1 MTEDE
6 FIRDVKTDPYTAMI
20 QRIHADAWA
29 MGYEAARKDVIDLA
43 KDDRG
48 LVERD
53 HALAPAVDRLYVED
67 GSDLRNRAMRELFDR
82 KQKAEAE
89 MMVAIAALGRDNPS
103 LLEP

>member
-6 FIRDVKTDPYTAMI
+6 FIRDVKTDPLTAMV
-20 QRIHADAWA
+20 QRMYADAWA
-29 MGYEAARKDVIDLA
+29 MGYEAARKDVMDLA

-48 LVERD
+48 MVERD
-53 HALAPAVDRLYVED
+53 HTLAPAVDRLYAED

-89 MMVAIAALGRDNPS
+89 MIVAIAALGRQHPD
-103 LLEP
+103 LLPR